1 MNNARLWVMVLSVAL
16 TACSVPLRDETD
28 YGASDAWMCMDP
40 LHREVARHDQP
51 SAASTTRNAL
61 TRLWVATQ
69 EMAIATLAQ
78 ISRMSHLGNPTSSVS
93 YPLRAEQAPIE
104 TRFSLRPEPDALE
117 VANMVVL
124 NNGGWQLNVGQEM
137 PTPLWP
143 QCDRWLT
150 WSGLN

>member
-28 YGASDAWMCMDP
+28 YGASDAWMCLDP
-40 LHREVARHDQP
+40 LHREVALHDQP
-51 SAASTTRNAL
+51 SPAPAARNAL

-78 ISRMSHLGNPTSSVS
+78 ISRMSHLGSPASLTD
-93 YPLRAEQAPIE
+93 P
-104 TRFSLRPEPDALE
+104 RFSLLPEPEVLE
-117 VANMVVL
+117 TANMVVL
-124 NNGGWQLNVGQEM
+124 NNGGWQLNVGQEL
-137 PTPLWP
+137 PKPVWP